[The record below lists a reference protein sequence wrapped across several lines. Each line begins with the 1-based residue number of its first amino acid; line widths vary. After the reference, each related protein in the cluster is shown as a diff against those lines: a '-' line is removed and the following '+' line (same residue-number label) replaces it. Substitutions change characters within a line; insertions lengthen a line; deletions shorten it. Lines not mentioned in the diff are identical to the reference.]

1 MPTIPA
7 WQFTNNG
14 SRARTLS
21 TTHPRRS
28 EAIDIT
34 DIPPT
39 PITHLSEIE
48 ASMAEA
54 VSKFATDVIGPKV
67 REMDEEEKM
76 DPAVVEQLFEQG
88 LMGIEIPEKYGG
100 AGMNFTAA
108 IVGIEELAR
117 VDPSVSV
124 LVDVHNT
131 LVNTAIIKYGSTE
144 LKDRFLPKLAT
155 NTVGMLASSLSGWK
169 KLII

>member
-1 MPTIPA
+1 MD
-7 WQFTNNG
+7 
-14 SRARTLS
+14 L
-21 TTHPRRS
+21 
-28 EAIDIT
+28 T

-39 PITHLSEIE
+39 PIFHLSEIE
-48 ASMAEA
+48 SSMAEA

-67 REMDEEEKM
+67 REMDENEKM
-76 DPAVVEQLFEQG
+76 DPAIVEQLFEQG

-124 LVDVHNT
+124 MVDVHNT
-131 LVNTAIIKYGSTE
+131 LVNTAILNYGSTL
-144 LKDRFLPKLAT
+144 LKEKFLPKLAT
-155 NTVGMLASSLSGWK
+155 NTVGKSAENAPAATLWLTVQGHSACLNQYQGLTPSRL
-169 KLII
+169 L